1 MLHKNKSQ
9 GQQSIPTTSPIQNR
23 FNNHS
28 SYISHYVCNLKN
40 NQFCMCTLHNCIKNA
55 RQQFQFLNEPHTN
68 ISSNNKGVSK
78 HLCTSN
84 NLKTL
89 TINVRVTKTRVL
101 RSPYTK
107 VQRKSSK
114 VYLITNETSATSYAF
129 SFFEFRTIITIIIC
143 KPCDESN

>member
-1 MLHKNKSQ
+1 M
-9 GQQSIPTTSPIQNR
+9 R
-23 FNNHS
+23 
-28 SYISHYVCNLKN
+28 
-40 NQFCMCTLHNCIKNA
+40 TLHNCIKNA
-55 RQQFQFLNEPHTN
+55 RQQFQFPNEPHTN
-68 ISSNNKGVSK
+68 ISSNDKGVSK

-114 VYLITNETSATSYAF
+114 GLFNLYHTIYTNETSATSYAF